1 MWLIQ
6 MLAPEQILHAAMIL
20 SVESEEGINEDL
32 ISQVQE
38 TLECDSEDHE
48 AAMSHIGNHRDGGDW
63 GGRRDAVIHRSRER
77 VLEAMENDTLPSSGS
92 LSDEL
97 NVLVGEQSDH
107 EEIDPFAE
115 LGVVSGGGGG
125 SFGDNTADSNDPL
138 SVFMDDDDEEEEDL
152 VDGDGFLASDS
163 SLSFDGDVVEDIVED
178 VVEDVVE
185 EQEAEATPVAE
196 EVEEPP
202 QEKQPETAPNA
213 AYEMLMSTCWI
224 DGILDPAEA
233 KLLARKRE
241 ELGITFEQHLEML
254 QSMLGRSS

>member
-1 MWLIQ
+1 

-20 SVESEEGINEDL
+20 SVESEEGIDEDL

-38 TLECDSEDHE
+38 TLECDTEDHE
-48 AAMSHIGNHRDGGDW
+48 AAMSHIENHRDGGDW
-63 GGRRDAVIHRSRER
+63 GGRRDAVLHRSRER
-77 VLEAMENDTLPSSGS
+77 VREAMDNDTLPSAGS
-92 LSDEL
+92 FADEL
-97 NVLVGEQSDH
+97 NALVGEQADY

-125 SFGDNTADSNDPL
+125 SFGDNTVASNDPL
-138 SVFMDDDDEEEEDL
+138 SVFMDDDDEEDEDL

-163 SLSFDGDVVEDIVED
+163 TLNLDGEVVED
-178 VVEDVVE
+178 VVEDVVD
-185 EQEAEATPVAE
+185 EQEAEVPTVEEEVDDAPEEDEQPATP
-196 EVEEPP
+196 
-202 QEKQPETAPNA
+202 PNV

-254 QSMLGRSS
+254 QSMLERSS

>member
-38 TLECDSEDHE
+38 TLECDAEDHE
-48 AAMSHIGNHRDGGDW
+48 AAMSHIENHRDGGDW
-63 GGRRDAVIHRSRER
+63 GGRRDAVLHRSRER
-77 VLEAMENDTLPSSGS
+77 VREAMENDTLPSSGS
-92 LSDEL
+92 FSDEL
-97 NVLVGEQSDH
+97 NGLVGEQADH
-107 EEIDPFAE
+107 EDIDPFAE
-115 LGVVSGGGGG
+115 LGVASGGGGG
-125 SFGDNTADSNDPL
+125 SFGDNTVDSSDPL

-163 SLSFDGDVVEDIVED
+163 ALNLDGEVVEDD
-178 VVEDVVE
+178 VE
-185 EQEAEATPVAE
+185 EQEAEAPDVEE
-196 EVEEPP
+196 EVDEAPEEDEQPATPP
-202 QEKQPETAPNA
+202 NV

-254 QSMLGRSS
+254 QSMLERSS

>member
-20 SVESEEGINEDL
+20 SVESEDGIDEGL

-38 TLECDSEDHE
+38 TLECDTEDHE
-48 AAMSHIGNHRDGGDW
+48 AAMSHIENHRDGGDW
-63 GGRRDAVIHRSRER
+63 GGRRDAVLHRSRER
-77 VLEAMENDTLPSSGS
+77 VREAMDNDTLPSAGP

-97 NVLVGEQSDH
+97 NALVGEQEDVG
-107 EEIDPFAE
+107 EIDPFAE
-115 LGVVSGGGGG
+115 LGVASSGAGG
-125 SFGDNTADSNDPL
+125 SFGGNAVASADPL
-138 SVFMDDDDEEEEDL
+138 SAFMDDDDEEEEDL

-163 SLSFDGDVVEDIVED
+163 ALNLDGDVVEDD
-178 VVEDVVE
+178 VE
-185 EQEAEATPVAE
+185 EQEAEAPVAE
-196 EVEEPP
+196 EDVAEE
-202 QEKQPETAPNA
+202 EVAEEAEEEQPATAPNV

-254 QSMLGRSS
+254 QSMLERSS

>member
-1 MWLIQ
+1 

-20 SVESEEGINEDL
+20 SVESEDGIDEGL

-48 AAMSHIGNHRDGGDW
+48 AAMSHIDNHRDGGDW
-63 GGRRDAVIHRSRER
+63 GGRRDAVLHRSRER
-77 VLEAMENDTLPSSGS
+77 IREAMDNDTLPSAGS
-92 LSDEL
+92 LADEL
-97 NVLVGEQSDH
+97 NGLVGEEADNG
-107 EEIDPFAE
+107 EIDPFAE
-115 LGVVSGGGGG
+115 LGVASGGGGG
-125 SFGDNTADSNDPL
+125 SFGGNAVASNDPL
-138 SVFMDDDDEEEEDL
+138 SQFMDDGDEEEEDL
-152 VDGDGFLASDS
+152 VDGDGFLASDA
-163 SLSFDGDVVEDIVED
+163 SLNLDGEVVED

-185 EQEAEATPVAE
+185 EQEAEAPD
-196 EVEEPP
+196 VEEEIDEAP
-202 QEKQPETAPNA
+202 EEDEQPATAPNV

-254 QSMLGRSS
+254 QSMLERSS

>member
-20 SVESEEGINEDL
+20 SVESEDGIDEDL

-38 TLECDSEDHE
+38 TLECDAEDHE
-48 AAMSHIGNHRDGGDW
+48 AAMSHIENHRDGGDW
-63 GGRRDAVIHRSRER
+63 GGRRDAVLHRSRER
-77 VLEAMENDTLPSSGS
+77 VREAMDNDTLPSAGP

-97 NVLVGEQSDH
+97 NALVGEQADGG
-107 EEIDPFAE
+107 EIDPFAE
-115 LGVVSGGGGG
+115 LGIASGGVGG
-125 SFGDNTADSNDPL
+125 SFGGNTVASADPL
-138 SVFMDDDDEEEEDL
+138 SAFMDDDDEEEEDL
-152 VDGDGFLASDS
+152 VDGDGFLAADS
-163 SLSFDGDVVEDIVED
+163 TLNLDGDVVEDD
-178 VVEDVVE
+178 VIEQGAE
-185 EQEAEATPVAE
+185 EQPVTE
-196 EVEEPP
+196 EVEE
-202 QEKQPETAPNA
+202 QPEEEQPATTPNV

-254 QSMLGRSS
+254 QSMLERSS

>member
-1 MWLIQ
+1 

-48 AAMSHIGNHRDGGDW
+48 AAMSHIENHRDGGDW
-63 GGRRDAVIHRSRER
+63 GGRKDAVLHRSRER
-77 VLEAMENDTLPSSGS
+77 VREAMENETLPSSGS

-97 NVLVGEQSDH
+97 NGLVGEQADH

-138 SVFMDDDDEEEEDL
+138 SVFMDDDDEVEEDL
-152 VDGDGFLASDS
+152 VDDDGFLASDS
-163 SLSFDGDVVEDIVED
+163 ALNLDGEVVEDD
-178 VVEDVVE
+178 VD
-185 EQEAEATPVAE
+185 EQEVEAPSVEE
-196 EVEEPP
+196 EVEEAP
-202 QEKQPETAPNA
+202 EEDEQPATAPNV

-254 QSMLGRSS
+254 QSMLERSS

>member
-1 MWLIQ
+1 

-20 SVESEEGINEDL
+20 SVESEEGINEGL

-48 AAMSHIGNHRDGGDW
+48 AAMSHIENHRDGGDW
-63 GGRRDAVIHRSRER
+63 GGRRDAVLHRSRER
-77 VLEAMENDTLPSSGS
+77 VQEAMENDTLPSSGS

-97 NVLVGEQSDH
+97 NGLVGGQSDH

-138 SVFMDDDDEEEEDL
+138 SVFMDDDDEAEEDL

-163 SLSFDGDVVEDIVED
+163 SLNLDGDVVEDDVED
-178 VVEDVVE
+178 DVV
-185 EQEAEATPVAE
+185 EQEAEAPDVEE
-196 EVEEPP
+196 EVEEAP
-202 QEKQPETAPNA
+202 EEDEQPATAPNV

>member
-20 SVESEEGINEDL
+20 SVESEEGINEGL

-48 AAMSHIGNHRDGGDW
+48 AAMSHIENHRDGGDW
-63 GGRRDAVIHRSRER
+63 GGRRDAVLHRSRER
-77 VLEAMENDTLPSSGS
+77 VREAMENDTLPSSGS

-97 NVLVGEQSDH
+97 NGLVGEQSDH

-138 SVFMDDDDEEEEDL
+138 SVFMDDDDEVEEDL

-163 SLSFDGDVVEDIVED
+163 ALNLDGEVVDDVVV
-178 VVEDVVE
+178 
-185 EQEAEATPVAE
+185 EQEAEAPDVEE
-196 EVEEPP
+196 EVEEAP
-202 QEKQPETAPNA
+202 EEVEQPATAPNV

>member
-1 MWLIQ
+1 

-48 AAMSHIGNHRDGGDW
+48 EAMSHIEDHRDGGDW
-63 GGRRDAVIHRSRER
+63 GGRRDAVLYRSRER
-77 VLEAMENDTLPSSGS
+77 VREAMGNDTLPSSGS

-97 NVLVGEQSDH
+97 NGLVGEQADH
-107 EEIDPFAE
+107 EDIDPFAE
-115 LGVVSGGGGG
+115 LGVASGGSGG
-125 SFGDNTADSNDPL
+125 SFGDNTVDSSDPL
-138 SVFMDDDDEEEEDL
+138 SVFMDDDEEEEDL

-163 SLSFDGDVVEDIVED
+163 ALNLDGEVVEDD
-178 VVEDVVE
+178 VE
-185 EQEAEATPVAE
+185 EAESEAPVAE
-196 EVEEPP
+196 EEVAEEEVAEEAAEEQPATPP
-202 QEKQPETAPNA
+202 NV

-233 KLLARKRE
+233 KLLARKRQ
-241 ELGITFEQHLEML
+241 ELGISFEQHLEML
-254 QSMLGRSS
+254 QSMLERSS

>member
-1 MWLIQ
+1 

-20 SVESEEGINEDL
+20 SVESEEGINEGL

-38 TLECDSEDHE
+38 TLECDSEDHD
-48 AAMSHIGNHRDGGDW
+48 AAMSHIENHRDGGDW
-63 GGRRDAVIHRSRER
+63 GGRRDAVLHRSRER
-77 VLEAMENDTLPSSGS
+77 VREAMDNDALPSSGS

-97 NVLVGEQSDH
+97 NGLVGEQTDH

-115 LGVVSGGGGG
+115 LGVVSGGGGS
-125 SFGDNTADSNDPL
+125 SFGANTADSDDPL
-138 SVFMDDDDEEEEDL
+138 SVFMDDDDGEEEDL

-163 SLSFDGDVVEDIVED
+163 ALNLDGEVVEDD
-178 VVEDVVE
+178 VE
-185 EQEAEATPVAE
+185 EAESEAPVSEEEVTEEAAEEQPATP
-196 EVEEPP
+196 
-202 QEKQPETAPNA
+202 PNV

-241 ELGITFEQHLEML
+241 ELGISFEQHLEML
-254 QSMLGRSS
+254 QSMLERSS

>member
-1 MWLIQ
+1 

-20 SVESEEGINEDL
+20 SVESEEGIDEDL

-48 AAMSHIGNHRDGGDW
+48 AAMSHIENHRDGGDW
-63 GGRRDAVIHRSRER
+63 GGRRDAVLHRSRER
-77 VLEAMENDTLPSSGS
+77 VREAMDNDAIPSSGS
-92 LSDEL
+92 LADKL
-97 NVLVGEQSDH
+97 NDLVGEQADH

-115 LGVVSGGGGG
+115 LGVASGGGGE

-163 SLSFDGDVVEDIVED
+163 ALNLDGEVIEDDVD
-178 VVEDVVE
+178 
-185 EQEAEATPVAE
+185 EQEAEAPVVEE
-196 EVEEPP
+196 EVDEAPEED
-202 QEKQPETAPNA
+202 EQPATAPNV

-241 ELGITFEQHLEML
+241 ELGISFEQHLEML
-254 QSMLGRSS
+254 QSMLERSS

>member
-1 MWLIQ
+1 

-20 SVESEEGINEDL
+20 SVESEEGINEGL

-38 TLECDSEDHE
+38 TLECDSEDYE
-48 AAMSHIGNHRDGGDW
+48 AAMSHIENHRDGGDW
-63 GGRRDAVIHRSRER
+63 GGRRDAVLHRSRER
-77 VLEAMENDTLPSSGS
+77 VREAIENDTLPSSGS

-97 NVLVGEQSDH
+97 NDLVGEQTDH

-115 LGVVSGGGGG
+115 LGVVSGGGGS
-125 SFGDNTADSNDPL
+125 SFGANTADSDDPL
-138 SVFMDDDDEEEEDL
+138 SVFMDDDDEEEADL

-163 SLSFDGDVVEDIVED
+163 SLNLDGEVVEDDVE
-178 VVEDVVE
+178 
-185 EQEAEATPVAE
+185 QPEAEAQVAE
-196 EVEEPP
+196 EEIVEE
-202 QEKQPETAPNA
+202 EAAEEAEEDEQPATTPNA

-254 QSMLGRSS
+254 QSMLERSS

>member
-20 SVESEEGINEDL
+20 SVESEDGIDEGL

-38 TLECDSEDHE
+38 TLECDTEDHE
-48 AAMSHIGNHRDGGDW
+48 AAMSHIENHRDGGDW
-63 GGRRDAVIHRSRER
+63 GGRRDAVLHRSRER
-77 VLEAMENDTLPSSGS
+77 VREAMDNDTLPSAGP

-97 NVLVGEQSDH
+97 NALVGEQEDG

-115 LGVVSGGGGG
+115 LGVASGGAGG
-125 SFGDNTADSNDPL
+125 SFGGNTVASADPL
-138 SVFMDDDDEEEEDL
+138 SAFMDDDDEEEEDL
-152 VDGDGFLASDS
+152 VDGDGFLAADS
-163 SLSFDGDVVEDIVED
+163 TLNLDGDVVEDD
-178 VVEDVVE
+178 VAEQEVE
-185 EQEAEATPVAE
+185 EQPVAE
-196 EVEEPP
+196 EVEE
-202 QEKQPETAPNA
+202 QPEEEQPATAPNV

-254 QSMLGRSS
+254 QSMLERSS

>member
-1 MWLIQ
+1 

-20 SVESEEGINEDL
+20 SVESEEGINEGL

-38 TLECDSEDHE
+38 TLECDSEDHD
-48 AAMSHIGNHRDGGDW
+48 AAMSHIENHRDGGDW
-63 GGRRDAVIHRSRER
+63 GGRRDAVLHRSRER
-77 VLEAMENDTLPSSGS
+77 VREAMDNDALPSSGS

-97 NVLVGEQSDH
+97 NGLVGEQTDH

-115 LGVVSGGGGG
+115 LGVVSGGGGS
-125 SFGDNTADSNDPL
+125 SFGANTADSDDPL
-138 SVFMDDDDEEEEDL
+138 SVFMDDDDGEEEDL

-163 SLSFDGDVVEDIVED
+163 ALNLDGEVVEDD
-178 VVEDVVE
+178 VE
-185 EQEAEATPVAE
+185 EAESEAPVSEEEVAE
-196 EVEEPP
+196 EAAEEQPATPP
-202 QEKQPETAPNA
+202 NV

-241 ELGITFEQHLEML
+241 ELGISFEQHLEML
-254 QSMLGRSS
+254 QSMLERSS

>member
-1 MWLIQ
+1 

-20 SVESEEGINEDL
+20 SVESEEGINEGL

-48 AAMSHIGNHRDGGDW
+48 AAMSHIENHRDGGDW
-63 GGRRDAVIHRSRER
+63 GGRRDAVLHRSRER
-77 VLEAMENDTLPSSGS
+77 VREAMENDTLPSSGS

-97 NVLVGEQSDH
+97 NGLVGEQSDH

-138 SVFMDDDDEEEEDL
+138 SVFMDDDDEVEEDL

-163 SLSFDGDVVEDIVED
+163 ALNLDGEVVDDVVV
-178 VVEDVVE
+178 
-185 EQEAEATPVAE
+185 EQEAEAPDVEE
-196 EVEEPP
+196 EVEEAP
-202 QEKQPETAPNA
+202 EEVEQPATAPNV

>member
-1 MWLIQ
+1 

-20 SVESEEGINEDL
+20 SVESEDGIDEDL

-38 TLECDSEDHE
+38 TLECDAEDHE
-48 AAMSHIGNHRDGGDW
+48 AAMSHIENHRDGGDW
-63 GGRRDAVIHRSRER
+63 GGRRDAVLHRSRER
-77 VLEAMENDTLPSSGS
+77 VREAMDNETLPSAGP

-97 NVLVGEQSDH
+97 NALVGEQEDGG
-107 EEIDPFAE
+107 EIDPFAE
-115 LGVVSGGGGG
+115 LGVVSGGGGS
-125 SFGDNTADSNDPL
+125 SFGDNTVDSSDPL

-163 SLSFDGDVVEDIVED
+163 ALNLDGEVVEDD
-178 VVEDVVE
+178 VE
-185 EQEAEATPVAE
+185 EQEAEAPVAE
-196 EVEEPP
+196 EDVAEEEVAEEAAEEQPVTPP
-202 QEKQPETAPNA
+202 NV

-254 QSMLGRSS
+254 QSMLERSS

>member
-1 MWLIQ
+1 
-6 MLAPEQILHAAMIL
+6 MLAPEQILHAAIIL
-20 SVESEEGINEDL
+20 SVESEDGIDEDL

-38 TLECDSEDHE
+38 TLECDAEDHE
-48 AAMSHIGNHRDGGDW
+48 AAMSHIENHRDGGDW
-63 GGRRDAVIHRSRER
+63 GGRRDAVLHRSRER
-77 VLEAMENDTLPSSGS
+77 VREAMDNETLPSAGP

-97 NVLVGEQSDH
+97 NALVGEQEDGG
-107 EEIDPFAE
+107 EIDPFAE
-115 LGVVSGGGGG
+115 LGVVSGGGGS
-125 SFGDNTADSNDPL
+125 SFGDNTVDSSDPL

-163 SLSFDGDVVEDIVED
+163 ALNLDGEVVEDD
-178 VVEDVVE
+178 VE
-185 EQEAEATPVAE
+185 EQEAEEQPVTE
-196 EVEEPP
+196 EVEEQAQEEEQPVTPP
-202 QEKQPETAPNA
+202 NV

-254 QSMLGRSS
+254 QSMLERSS

>member
-20 SVESEEGINEDL
+20 SVESEDGIDEDL

-38 TLECDSEDHE
+38 TLECDAEDHE
-48 AAMSHIGNHRDGGDW
+48 AAMSHIENHRDGGDW
-63 GGRRDAVIHRSRER
+63 GGRRDAVLHRSRER
-77 VLEAMENDTLPSSGS
+77 VREAMDNDTLPSGGP

-97 NVLVGEQSDH
+97 NALVGEQEDGG
-107 EEIDPFAE
+107 EIDPFAE
-115 LGVVSGGGGG
+115 LGVVSGGGGS
-125 SFGDNTADSNDPL
+125 SFGDNTVDSSDPL

-163 SLSFDGDVVEDIVED
+163 ALNLDGEVVEDD
-178 VVEDVVE
+178 VE
-185 EQEAEATPVAE
+185 EQEAEAPVAE
-196 EVEEPP
+196 EDVAEEEVAEEAAEEQPVTPP
-202 QEKQPETAPNA
+202 NV

-254 QSMLGRSS
+254 QSMLERSS

>member
-20 SVESEEGINEDL
+20 SVESEDGIDEDL

-38 TLECDSEDHE
+38 TLECDAEDHE
-48 AAMSHIGNHRDGGDW
+48 AAMSHIENHRDGGDW
-63 GGRRDAVIHRSRER
+63 GGRRDAVLHRSRER
-77 VLEAMENDTLPSSGS
+77 VREAMDNDTLPSAGP

-97 NVLVGEQSDH
+97 NALVGEQADGG
-107 EEIDPFAE
+107 EIDPFAE
-115 LGVVSGGGGG
+115 LGVASGGAGG
-125 SFGDNTADSNDPL
+125 SFGGNAVASADPL
-138 SVFMDDDDEEEEDL
+138 SAFMDDDDDEEEDL
-152 VDGDGFLASDS
+152 VDGDGFLAADS
-163 SLSFDGDVVEDIVED
+163 TLNLDGEVVEDD
-178 VVEDVVE
+178 VAEQEAEEQPVTEEVE
-185 EQEAEATPVAE
+185 EQEAEE
-196 EVEEPP
+196 
-202 QEKQPETAPNA
+202 QPATAPNV

-254 QSMLGRSS
+254 QSMLERSS

>member
-1 MWLIQ
+1 

-48 AAMSHIGNHRDGGDW
+48 AAMSHIENHRDGGDW
-63 GGRRDAVIHRSRER
+63 GGRRDAVLHRSRER
-77 VLEAMENDTLPSSGS
+77 VREAMENDTLPSSGS
-92 LSDEL
+92 FADEL
-97 NVLVGEQSDH
+97 NGLVGEQADH
-107 EEIDPFAE
+107 EDIDPFAE
-115 LGVVSGGGGG
+115 LGVASGGGGG
-125 SFGDNTADSNDPL
+125 SFGDNTVDSSDPL

-163 SLSFDGDVVEDIVED
+163 ALNLDGEVVEDD
-178 VVEDVVE
+178 VE
-185 EQEAEATPVAE
+185 EQEAEAPDVEE
-196 EVEEPP
+196 EVDEAPEEDEQPATPP
-202 QEKQPETAPNA
+202 NV

-254 QSMLGRSS
+254 QSMLERSS

>member
-20 SVESEEGINEDL
+20 SVESEEGINKDL

-38 TLECDSEDHE
+38 TLECDSEDHD
-48 AAMSHIGNHRDGGDW
+48 AAMSHIENHRDGGDW
-63 GGRRDAVIHRSRER
+63 GGRRDAVLHRSRER
-77 VLEAMENDTLPSSGS
+77 VREAMDNDTLPSSGS
-92 LSDEL
+92 FADEL
-97 NVLVGEQSDH
+97 NGLVGEQEDH

-125 SFGDNTADSNDPL
+125 SFGDNTVASNDPL
-138 SVFMDDDDEEEEDL
+138 SVFMDGDDEEEEDL

-163 SLSFDGDVVEDIVED
+163 ALNLDGEVVEDD
-178 VVEDVVE
+178 VE
-185 EQEAEATPVAE
+185 EQEVEVPSVEEEVDEAPEEDEQPATP
-196 EVEEPP
+196 
-202 QEKQPETAPNA
+202 PNV

-254 QSMLGRSS
+254 QSMLERSS

>member
-20 SVESEEGINEDL
+20 SVESEDGIDEGL

-38 TLECDSEDHE
+38 TLECDTEDHE
-48 AAMSHIGNHRDGGDW
+48 AAMSHIENHRDGGDW
-63 GGRRDAVIHRSRER
+63 GGRRDAVLHRSRER
-77 VLEAMENDTLPSSGS
+77 VLEAMDNDTLPSAGP

-97 NVLVGEQSDH
+97 NALLGEQEDGG
-107 EEIDPFAE
+107 EIDPFAE
-115 LGVVSGGGGG
+115 LGVASSGVGG
-125 SFGDNTADSNDPL
+125 SFGGNAVASADPL
-138 SVFMDDDDEEEEDL
+138 SAFMDDDDEEEEDL
-152 VDGDGFLASDS
+152 VDGDGFLAADS
-163 SLSFDGDVVEDIVED
+163 TLNLDGDVVEDD
-178 VVEDVVE
+178 VA
-185 EQEAEATPVAE
+185 EQEAEEQPVAE
-196 EVEEPP
+196 EVEE
-202 QEKQPETAPNA
+202 QPEEEQPATAPNV

-254 QSMLGRSS
+254 QSMLERSS

>member
-38 TLECDSEDHE
+38 TLECDSEDHK
-48 AAMSHIGNHRDGGDW
+48 AAMSHIENHRDGGDW
-63 GGRRDAVIHRSRER
+63 GGRRDAVLHRSRER
-77 VLEAMENDTLPSSGS
+77 VREAMDNDTLPSSGS

-97 NVLVGEQSDH
+97 NGLVGEQADH
-107 EEIDPFAE
+107 EDIDPFAE
-115 LGVVSGGGGG
+115 LGVASGGGGG
-125 SFGDNTADSNDPL
+125 SFGDNTVDSSDPL
-138 SVFMDDDDEEEEDL
+138 SVFMDGDDEEEEDL

-163 SLSFDGDVVEDIVED
+163 ALNLDGEVVEDD
-178 VVEDVVE
+178 VE
-185 EQEAEATPVAE
+185 EQEVEVPSVEEEVDEAPEEDEQPATP
-196 EVEEPP
+196 
-202 QEKQPETAPNA
+202 PNV

-241 ELGITFEQHLEML
+241 ELGISFEQHLEML
-254 QSMLGRSS
+254 QSMLERSS

>member
-20 SVESEEGINEDL
+20 SVESEDGIDEGL

-38 TLECDSEDHE
+38 TLECDTEDHE
-48 AAMSHIGNHRDGGDW
+48 AAMSHIENHRDGGDW
-63 GGRRDAVIHRSRER
+63 GGRRDAVLHRSRER
-77 VLEAMENDTLPSSGS
+77 VREAMDNDTLPSAGP

-97 NVLVGEQSDH
+97 NTLVGEQEDGG
-107 EEIDPFAE
+107 EIDPFAE
-115 LGVVSGGGGG
+115 LGVASGGAGG
-125 SFGDNTADSNDPL
+125 SFGGNAVASADPL
-138 SVFMDDDDEEEEDL
+138 SAFMDDDDEEEEDL

-163 SLSFDGDVVEDIVED
+163 ALNLDGDVVEDD
-178 VVEDVVE
+178 VE
-185 EQEAEATPVAE
+185 EQEAEAPVAE
-196 EVEEPP
+196 EDVAEE
-202 QEKQPETAPNA
+202 EVAEEAAEEQPATAPNV

-254 QSMLGRSS
+254 QSMLERSS

>member
-1 MWLIQ
+1 MH
-6 MLAPEQILHAAMIL
+6 APEQILHAAMIL
-20 SVESEEGINEDL
+20 SVESEEGINEGL

-48 AAMSHIGNHRDGGDW
+48 AAMSHIENHRDGGDW
-63 GGRRDAVIHRSRER
+63 GGRRDAVLHRSRER
-77 VLEAMENDTLPSSGS
+77 VREAMENDTLPSSGS

-97 NVLVGEQSDH
+97 NGLVGEQSDH

-138 SVFMDDDDEEEEDL
+138 SVFMDDDDEVEEDL

-163 SLSFDGDVVEDIVED
+163 SLNLDGEVVDDDVV
-178 VVEDVVE
+178 
-185 EQEAEATPVAE
+185 EQEAEAPDVEE
-196 EVEEPP
+196 EVEEAP
-202 QEKQPETAPNA
+202 EEVEQPATAPNV

>member
-1 MWLIQ
+1 

-48 AAMSHIGNHRDGGDW
+48 AAMSHIENHRDGGDW
-63 GGRRDAVIHRSRER
+63 GGRKDAVLHRSRER
-77 VLEAMENDTLPSSGS
+77 VREAMENETLPSSGS

-97 NVLVGEQSDH
+97 NGLVGEQADH

-138 SVFMDDDDEEEEDL
+138 SVFMDDDDEVEEDL
-152 VDGDGFLASDS
+152 VDDDGFLASDS
-163 SLSFDGDVVEDIVED
+163 ALNLDGEVVEDD
-178 VVEDVVE
+178 VD
-185 EQEAEATPVAE
+185 EQEVEAPSVEE
-196 EVEEPP
+196 EVEEAP
-202 QEKQPETAPNA
+202 EEDEQPATAPNV

-241 ELGITFEQHLEML
+241 ELGISFEQHLEML
-254 QSMLGRSS
+254 QSMLERSS